1 MFSMWSTLIIEIIK
15 RNQTMNKRAAVTA
28 KDNLKLITKE
38 CLSNRKNCFHGY
50 FRVVSV
56 CNKNKESVFYK
67 RNQYCRSLK
76 GGCDVFFAFP
86 QKKVRRKSGRMKV
99 VVVLIAF
106 LSASV
111 SAFKN
116 GGIEELTYETFH
128 NLVASNLAVVE
139 FFAPW

>member
-1 MFSMWSTLIIEIIK
+1 
-15 RNQTMNKRAAVTA
+15 MNERVAVTK
-28 KDNLKLITKE
+28 KDKLKLITKE

-67 RNQYCRSLK
+67 RNQYMQVKERRLRRL
-76 GGCDVFFAFP
+76 FRFP
-86 QKKVRRKSGRMKV
+86 TKKVHRKSGRMKV

-106 LSASV
+106 FSASV
-111 SAFKN
+111 SAFQN
-116 GGIEELTYETFH
+116 GGVAELTSETFD
-128 NLVASNLAVVE
+128 NLAVSNLAVVE